1 MSSSSSNKQPLMVD
15 RPATASTL
23 CTVSSGQSFLTS
35 LLPTSVGNATKVF
48 DVDSGLTDT
57 AISGA
62 YIDEIFFR
70 YTKKVIQKIDAVTP
84 PTGTYSANSTT
95 CTVTLSTGHNLTPGQ
110 SVFLDFKTYSSGVVP
125 KDDEFTVL
133 DTVNFTST
141 TFDVTI
147 PSLGGT
153 ITGNVDIS
161 LPTDFCFYLVST
173 GTVTNINQFFPLF
186 IASIDSSQS
195 YYSLTLNEILP
206 LINHPTVQAGSNFG
220 SANNEIAPKQRGL
233 MLKRGQALYVAAS
246 GSTALTNGFYCNVQG
261 GFY

>member
-1 MSSSSSNKQPLMVD
+1 MVD
-15 RPATASTL
+15 RPATTSTL
-23 CTVSSGQSFLTS
+23 VTVSSGQSFLTS
-35 LLPTSVGNATKVF
+35 LIPTSVGNATKVF
-48 DVDSGLTDT
+48 DVDSALTDT
-57 AISGA
+57 PISGA
-62 YIDEIFFR
+62 QIDEIFFR
-70 YTKKVIQKIDAVTP
+70 YTKRVLQTIDAVTAS
-84 PTGTYSANSTT
+84 TGTYSANSTT
-95 CTVTLSTGHNLTPGQ
+95 CTVTLSSGHNLEIGQ
-110 SVFLDFKTYSSGVVP
+110 NVFLDFKTYSSGTVP

-133 DTVNFTST
+133 DTVNYTST

-173 GTVTNINQFFPLF
+173 GTITNVTQFFPLF
-186 IASIDSSQS
+186 VASIDSSQQ

-206 LINHPTVQAGSNFG
+206 FINHPTVQAGSNFG

-246 GSTALTNGFYCNVQG
+246 GANALTNGFYCNVQG

>member
-1 MSSSSSNKQPLMVD
+1 MVD
-15 RPATASTL
+15 RPATISTL

-35 LLPTSVGNATKVF
+35 LLPTAVGDATKVF
-48 DVDSGLTDT
+48 DVDSALTDT

-62 YIDEIFFR
+62 YVDEIFFR
-70 YTKKVIQKIDAVTP
+70 YTKRVIQKIDAVTA

-95 CTVTLSTGHNLTPGQ
+95 CTVTLPAGHNLEIGQ

-125 KDDEFTVL
+125 KDDTFTVL

-161 LPTDFCFYLVST
+161 LPTDFCFYLVNA
-173 GTVTNINQFFPLF
+173 GTVTNTNQFFPLF
-186 IASIDSSQS
+186 IASIDSSQQ

-206 LINHPTVQAGSNFG
+206 LINHPTVQAGSNFI
-220 SANNEIAPKQRGL
+220 SANNEVAPKQRGL
-233 MLKRGQALYVAAS
+233 MLQRGQALFVAAS
-246 GSTALTNGFYCNVQG
+246 GATALTNGFFCNVQG

>member
-1 MSSSSSNKQPLMVD
+1 MVD

-35 LLPTSVGNATKVF
+35 LIPTSVGGATKVF
-48 DVDSGLTDT
+48 DVDSALTDT

-70 YTKKVIQKIDAVTP
+70 YTKRVLQAIDATS
-84 PTGTYSANSTT
+84 TTAGTYSANSTT
-95 CTVTLSTGHNLTPGQ
+95 CTVTVSGGHNLEIGQ
-110 SVFLDFKTYSSGVVP
+110 NVFLDFSSYSSGTVP
-125 KDDEFTVL
+125 KDDTFEVKNT
-133 DTVNFTST
+133 TNFTST
-141 TFDVTI
+141 TFDVDI

-153 ITGNVDIS
+153 ITGNVNVS
-161 LPTDFCFYLVST
+161 LPTDFCFYLVNT

-186 IASIDSSQS
+186 VASIDSSQQS
-195 YYSLTLNEILP
+195 YSLSEQKILP
-206 LINHPTVQAGSNFG
+206 FINHPTVQAGANFG
-220 SANNEIAPKQRGL
+220 SANNALAPKQRGL

-246 GSTALTNGFYCNVQG
+246 GANALTNGFYCNVQG

>member
-1 MSSSSSNKQPLMVD
+1 MVD

-23 CTVSSGQSFLTS
+23 CTVSSGQSFLTR
-35 LLPTSVGNATKVF
+35 LIPTSVGGATKVF
-48 DVDSGLTDT
+48 DVDSALTDT
-57 AISGA
+57 AISRA
-62 YIDEIFFR
+62 YVDEIFFR
-70 YTKKVIQKIDAVTP
+70 YTKKVLRAIDAVTA

-95 CTVTLSTGHNLTPGQ
+95 CTVTLSSGHNLEIGQ
-110 SVFLDFKTYSSGVVP
+110 KVFLDFKTYSSGTVP

-133 DTVNFTST
+133 DTVNYTST

-173 GTVTNINQFFPLF
+173 GTITNVTQFFPLF
-186 IASIDSSQS
+186 VASIDSSQQ

-206 LINHPTVQAGSNFG
+206 FINHPTVQAGSNFG

-246 GSTALTNGFYCNVQG
+246 GANALTNGFYCNVQG

>member
-1 MSSSSSNKQPLMVD
+1 MVD

-23 CTVSSGQSFLTS
+23 VTVSSGQSFLTS
-35 LLPTSVGNATKVF
+35 LIPTAVGNATKVF
-48 DVDSGLTDT
+48 DVDSALTDT
-57 AISGA
+57 SISGA

-70 YTKKVIQKIDAVTP
+70 YTKKVIQTIDAATAP
-84 PTGTYSANSTT
+84 AGTYSANSTT
-95 CTVTLSTGHNLTPGQ
+95 CTVTLSSGHNLEIGQ
-110 SVFLDFKTYSSGVVP
+110 KVFLDFTTYSSGTVP
-125 KDDEFTVL
+125 KDDEFIVL
-133 DTVNFTST
+133 DTVNFTAT

-153 ITGNVDIS
+153 ITGAVNIS
-161 LPTDFCFYLVST
+161 LPTDFCFYLVNS

-186 IASIDSSQS
+186 VASIDSSQQE
-195 YYSLTLNEILP
+195 YSLTLNEKLP
-206 LINHPTVQAGSNFG
+206 LINHPTVQAGSNFV

-246 GSTALTNGFYCNVQG
+246 GATALTNGFYCNVQG

>member
-70 YTKKVIQKIDAVTP
+70 YTKKIIQKIDAVTP

-125 KDDEFTVL
+125 KDDVFTVL

-206 LINHPTVQAGSNFG
+206 FINHPTVQAGSNFG

-246 GSTALTNGFYCNVQG
+246 GATALTNGFYCNIQG